1 MPVVQS
7 QCPDGEVALNTL
19 LETQSSGQAKTS
31 PSAEEDSVGSVISS
45 DDKSFVV
52 YSMYAARASFVAGA
66 SNSKNGREGYK
77 SGHYIIICAQLSYP
91 LSRGNVHIRSAST
104 MDKRTIDPNS
114 SPIPWIWNS
123 CRQATKPDL
132 PTSYRRQV
140 FHGRRFERNKF
151 NSYVF
156 KSVSLC
162 LSAFAILDDLC
173 STQS

>member
-91 LSRGNVHIRSAST
+91 LSRGNVSGSSCPSSSIPRNAST
-104 MDKRTIDPNS
+104 TEPLASLLKPQSLR
-114 SPIPWIWNS
+114 
-123 CRQATKPDL
+123 KPD
-132 PTSYRRQV
+132 
-140 FHGRRFERNKF
+140 FAAGRR
-151 NSYVF
+151 
-156 KSVSLC
+156 
-162 LSAFAILDDLC
+162 DLKAAEENLGR
-173 STQS
+173 TVLGRGTL